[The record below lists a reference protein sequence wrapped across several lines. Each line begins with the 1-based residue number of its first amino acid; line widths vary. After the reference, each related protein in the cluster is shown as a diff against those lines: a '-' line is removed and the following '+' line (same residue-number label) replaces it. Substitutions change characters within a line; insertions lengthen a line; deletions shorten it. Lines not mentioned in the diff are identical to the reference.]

1 MMAYGEN
8 KTGPAPQ
15 HRLTMEGR
23 RDLWMNG
30 VEEVESFD
38 DSQVAVRTVQGLLLV
53 RGVGLKVDK
62 LEKTSGEL
70 TISGQVT
77 GLEYEETAGRGGFW
91 SRLLK

>member
-1 MMAYGEN
+1 MAYAE
-8 KTGPAPQ
+8 KTPAAQPL
-15 HRLTMEGR
+15 HRLTMDGR
-23 RDLWMNG
+23 RALWMNG

-38 DSQVAVRTVQGLLLV
+38 EGEVAVQTVQGLLLV
-53 RGVGLKVDK
+53 RGEALKVDK

-77 GLEYEETAGRGGFW
+77 SLEYERDPVRGGFW

>member
-1 MMAYGEN
+1 MAYEES
-8 KTGPAPQ
+8 KTAPKPQ
-15 HRLTMEGR
+15 HRLTMDGR

-38 DSQVAVRTVQGLLLV
+38 EGEVAVQTVQGLLLV
-53 RGVGLKVDK
+53 RGEGLKVDK
-62 LEKTSGEL
+62 LEKTTGEL

-77 GLEYEETAGRGGFW
+77 GLEYEQTQSRGGFW